1 MKGFVP
7 APPISDLTLLPVV
20 LMVPEISRIYRLSTA
35 TIYKQIRAGV
45 FVPPPWARRPYRWLR
60 EDILADLRRDRLATP
75 HRPKPIRASLDD
87 RESDTR
93 KAQ

>member
-20 LMVPEISRIYRLSTA
+20 LMIAEISRIYRLSPA

-45 FVPPPWARRPYRWLR
+45 FVPPPWARSPYRWRR

-75 HRPKPIRASLDD
+75 HRRKPMKASLNVASAIQ
-87 RESDTR
+87 RE
-93 KAQ
+93 AQ